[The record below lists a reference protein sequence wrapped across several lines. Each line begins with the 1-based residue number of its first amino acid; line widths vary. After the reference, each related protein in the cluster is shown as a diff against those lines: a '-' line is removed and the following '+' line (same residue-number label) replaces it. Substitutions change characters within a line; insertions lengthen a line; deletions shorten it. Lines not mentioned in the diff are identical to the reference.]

1 MAAINALLWQV
12 ALILTLVYLGLD
24 AFAWFVGGM
33 VFMFWIVVVTI
44 AKGVKDEQRR

>member
-12 ALILTLVYLGLD
+12 ALMLTLVYLGLD
-24 AFAWFVGGM
+24 AFAWFIGGM
-33 VFMFWIVVVTI
+33 MLMFWIVIVVI